1 MSQRDIYAL
10 IDAFSLFPQDVFNSL
25 PWSFFKTF
33 IMMIGEI
40 DYGSIVVDAKDQHN
54 EETGAPLAPIP
65 EFSAVIICLFCVM
78 VSVILM
84 NLLVSVRYKYLH
96 HGVENTAN
104 QNARKPL
111 YSRHYYT
118 QPSYHTLGVC
128 HITELCWIL
137 YFLCCGI

>member
-40 DYGSIVVDAKDQHN
+40 DYGSIVVEAKDQHN

-84 NLLVSVRYKYLH
+84 NLLVS
-96 HGVENTAN
+96 E
-104 QNARKPL
+104 KPL
-111 YSRHYYT
+111 DF
-118 QPSYHTLGVC
+118 
-128 HITELCWIL
+128 ITN
-137 YFLCCGI
+137 